1 MWDYKSLSQELIKA
15 GFIEVRHAAFGD
27 SVDALFLT
35 VEEQGRWDNC
45 LGVECKKPLENAR

>member
-45 LGVECKKPLENAR
+45 LGVECKKPLENAQ